1 MGFRAMKLIPPAL
14 RSFSRL
20 ASVVALMFLST
31 FLSAKTVVYP
41 VEAIAEL
48 WQLGATDFQ
57 SKFGGINVTGL
68 GLSDEGWYVRYQ
80 HENLTLLFGPLDD
93 RETAR
98 RHAWELES
106 VRDAAVK
113 NRASLASSKVDF
125 VRFTLSGRYGSRG
138 DGSGGG
144 EDEEGSAS
152 GRGADNAASRGAA
165 GAGAGGSKSDGA
177 QGGNGAEGGAAGQG
191 SEGPGAGQSVADLR
205 GAGSGRDG
213 SGGRG
218 QTPGQAQGQGQGEQ
232 GGLQPVAS
240 LGNGQQSGAGSSGVA
255 RGASGAAGSGSG
267 QGAQAGQSGSA
278 ASGQSAGQGSGG
290 GAGMP
295 GSPGA
300 PSSGQSG
307 GGDPLSAVIGLFR
320 RILGL

>member
-1 MGFRAMKLIPPAL
+1 MKLISRIV
-14 RSFSRL
+14 RSASR
-20 ASVVALMFLST
+20 VALAVGLLCLPIFV
-31 FLSAKTVVYP
+31 SAKTVVYP
-41 VEAIAEL
+41 VEAIADL

-57 SKFGGINVTGL
+57 SKFGGIDVTGL

-80 HENLTLLFGPLDD
+80 HENLTLLFGPLVD

-138 DGSGGG
+138 DGNGGG
-144 EDEEGSAS
+144 EDEDGSGSA
-152 GRGADNAASRGAA
+152 RGTGDAAQQGAK
-165 GAGAGGSKSDGA
+165 GQRAGGSQGDRAQAVGGSDRGA
-177 QGGNGAEGGAAGQG
+177 GSEGAEGRGTGQSVADVRGGRAGREGADSAAGAAGQG
-191 SEGPGAGQSVADLR
+191 P
-205 GAGSGRDG
+205 
-213 SGGRG
+213 
-218 QTPGQAQGQGQGEQ
+218 GQGER
-232 GGLQPVAS
+232 GGLQQVAS
-240 LGNGQQSGAGSSGVA
+240 LGNGQQPGAGSSGGA
-255 RGASGAAGSGSG
+255 RGASGAAGVGAG
-267 QGAQAGQSGSA
+267 QGAQAGQPGSA

-295 GSPGA
+295 AAPGA

-307 GGDPLSAVIGLFR
+307 GGDPLSAVLGLFR